1 MTPGKVL
8 LFLYL
13 MWHGQAVIGDSELVT
28 SVFNLCTPLCNFFNL
43 KKEECQLL
51 EIIINTW
58 CHQNY
63 FLSCVVL
70 LIWTYLVTD
79 DADLAMFNRAWPSS
93 ILGHFWLH
101 NCLCFRVFGK
111 TRPQNVILGVGEY
124 LERCCVFHLSI
135 VAVWNPGSHYIFLTE
150 ESGVEKHGES
160 NYRRCLCQPSQCIS
174 VSDGLLLAQS
184 CGRKSPRGNFNSWVL
199 GKKKTAEHSLCVLI
213 FNCF

>member
-1 MTPGKVL
+1 M
-8 LFLYL
+8 
-13 MWHGQAVIGDSELVT
+13 VT
-28 SVFNLCTPLCNFFNL
+28 SYNSSRKWIHLWNVFWRQL
-43 KKEECQLL
+43 KCKKCLKQLGMF
-51 EIIINTW
+51 I
-58 CHQNY
+58 
-63 FLSCVVL
+63 L
-70 LIWTYLVTD
+70 L
-79 DADLAMFNRAWPSS
+79 
-93 ILGHFWLH
+93 
-101 NCLCFRVFGK
+101 FGK